1 MDNLYNDAIYLELQ
15 KILDHTLSTKLNN
28 TLLVNY
34 FKEHNLITN
43 ELFIEYLINNNSIF
57 KDIYRT
63 HYIEG
68 KCTFVLMNK
77 LESMC
82 QCWLMY
88 LYH

>member
-1 MDNLYNDAIYLELQ
+1 MDNDTIYLELQ
-15 KILDHTLSTKLNN
+15 QILEHEKSTKLEN

-34 FKEHNLITN
+34 FKKHNLITN
-43 ELFIEYLINNNSIF
+43 ELFIEYLIKKNTIF
-57 KDIYRT
+57 DKIYRT

-68 KCTFVLMNK
+68 QCTFILMNK
-77 LESMC
+77 IESMC